1 MESQG
6 CATCEELLAAYR
18 EAIIELGRISRQAS
32 EVSLSLERD
41 LYEQV
46 WNHAKA
52 ANSECSRLR
61 KLMLSHLESHEEPKW
76 MTEACL
82 RLPY

>member
-46 WNHAKA
+46 WKAKA